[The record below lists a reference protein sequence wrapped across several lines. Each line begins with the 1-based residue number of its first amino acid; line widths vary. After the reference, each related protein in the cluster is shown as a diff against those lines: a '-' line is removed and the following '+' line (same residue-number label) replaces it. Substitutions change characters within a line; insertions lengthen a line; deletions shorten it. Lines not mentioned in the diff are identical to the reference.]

1 MTLDVEA
8 LRKQIPT
15 TQKMT
20 YFNTGWEGPSPVP
33 VVEAIKQRAEFEA
46 YNGPSTPEVLD
57 SGDAIAK
64 QSKEAIAQLINATP
78 EEILLTENTTD
89 GLNVVIPGLDWK
101 PGDEI
106 ITCNLEHPSVLMP
119 SYNLTRIAG
128 VKLNILQLSSNS
140 THDEILSKVKAA
152 FTPRTKMAFF
162 SHIEFSCG
170 LRMPIKEIGK
180 MARERGVLLL
190 VDAAQGPGHIK
201 LDMRDLDADF
211 YSTPGHKWLLGPDGT
226 GALYIRKDMIPKVRP
241 VRVGYRFAKSFDQAG
256 NFEPNTDDIDKFRVS
271 TTSAAIR
278 AGYLEAVRFA
288 QNIGP
293 GVSEERSLK
302 LAAHT
307 KAGLSSIRGV
317 RVTSPL
323 EGPGCTGLV
332 TFSVDGVN
340 PPDVVAS
347 LWKKHRVFARAIGYP
362 PGIRVSLAYFNTEA
376 EIAKLVEGVHSL
388 VK

>member
-1 MTLDVEA
+1 MMTLDVEA

-211 YSTPGHKWLLGPDGT
+211 YSTPGHKWLLG
-226 GALYIRKDMIPKVRP
+226 
-241 VRVGYRFAKSFDQAG
+241 
-256 NFEPNTDDIDKFRVS
+256 
-271 TTSAAIR
+271 
-278 AGYLEAVRFA
+278 
-288 QNIGP
+288 
-293 GVSEERSLK
+293 
-302 LAAHT
+302 
-307 KAGLSSIRGV
+307 
-317 RVTSPL
+317 
-323 EGPGCTGLV
+323 
-332 TFSVDGVN
+332 
-340 PPDVVAS
+340 
-347 LWKKHRVFARAIGYP
+347 
-362 PGIRVSLAYFNTEA
+362 
-376 EIAKLVEGVHSL
+376 
-388 VK
+388 